1 LNVIL
6 KYFCSKYSHAFRNNQ
21 FIQNKTMG
29 LGDHQIM
36 GSHLQTM
43 EKYHFCKLVVSVL
56 VKSPP
61 IAIHP
66 YWLQKLVEKIKLEI
80 NIHFLISKS
89 RTMAIRKSISKN
101 QIQYKD
107 RLNLEF
113 GI

>member
-1 LNVIL
+1 
-6 KYFCSKYSHAFRNNQ
+6 
-21 FIQNKTMG
+21 MG

-43 EKYHFCKLVVSVL
+43 EKYHFCKLVVSVP

-80 NIHFLISKS
+80 NNTFFNFKIKDNGNSK
-89 RTMAIRKSISKN
+89 INFKKPNSI
-101 QIQYKD
+101 
-107 RLNLEF
+107 
-113 GI
+113 